1 MKRICIIL
9 SIIFIVAGIASELR
23 KIFKGNTADRE
34 KVVRLSQRFGE
45 LDGEITYLYATAFT
59 NLRHS
64 LSSSQRENAIQLRN
78 ISQYPCRGAFI
89 YAEPSAV
96 PDVGDISPFFQ

>member
-1 MKRICIIL
+1 MEMVDIRQRI
-9 SIIFIVAGIASELR
+9 AAELR
-23 KIFKGNTADRE
+23 KIFKGNTADRA
-34 KVVRLSQRFGE
+34 KVVELSQRFGE
-45 LDGEITYLYATAFT
+45 LDGEITYLYAKAFT
-59 NLRHS
+59 RLRHS
-64 LSSSQRENAIQLRN
+64 LSSSQKEDAVRLRN